1 MPLAGSFRGNFYKM
15 DKDSAKFKKEKLVH
29 HLKGL
34 NSLLVAFSGGVD
46 STFLL
51 AMAHEALGQNLLAV
65 TADSVIH
72 AVRETESARDFAR
85 EKGIRHIVVRPDEL
99 SIPDFV
105 SNTSERCYHCKR
117 DLFKL
122 LFEIAGKEGIKHV
135 AHGANVD
142 DLKDFRP
149 GFRAA
154 GKMGVMAPLV
164 DVQLGKEEIRL
175 LSKEMGL
182 GTWDKPAMAC
192 LASRIPYGDLI
203 TEKKLNMV
211 GEAET
216 FLANNGFSQFRVRH
230 HGSVA
235 RIEVEPSEIEKLTA
249 TNLRQRLV
257 DKFRQIGFLHVAF
270 DLEGYVSGSMN
281 RAIGDVRKEGT
292 SE

>member
-1 MPLAGSFRGNFYKM
+1 MN
-15 DKDSAKFKKEKLVH
+15 KDAAKFKKEKLVH
-29 HLKGL
+29 HLKEL

-51 AMAHEALGQNLLAV
+51 AMAHEVLGQNLLAV

-72 AVRETESARDFAR
+72 PVWETESASDFAR
-85 EKGIRHIVVRPDEL
+85 KKGIRHILIQLDAL

-117 DLFKL
+117 NLFKL
-122 LFEIAGKEGIKHV
+122 LFEIAGKEGINHV
-135 AHGANVD
+135 AHGANLD

-149 GFRAA
+149 GSRAA
-154 GKMGVMAPLV
+154 GEMGAMAPLV

-203 TEKKLNMV
+203 TEKKLRMV

-216 FLANNGFSQFRVRH
+216 FLANNGFRQFRVRH

-249 TNLRQRLV
+249 PNLRQRLV
-257 DKFRQIGFLHVAF
+257 DKFRQIGFLHVTF

-281 RAIGDVRKEGT
+281 RAIRDVRKKGT

>member
-1 MPLAGSFRGNFYKM
+1 MNAETLKS
-15 DKDSAKFKKEKLVH
+15 KKKKLLH
-29 HLKGL
+29 QLKGL

-51 AMAHEALGQNLLAV
+51 VMAHETLGENLLAV

-72 AVRETESARDFAR
+72 PVKETEKACEFAR
-85 EKGIRHIVVRPDEL
+85 KEDIRHILLPIDAL
-99 SIPDFV
+99 SIPGFV
-105 SNTSERCYHCKR
+105 SNTPERCYHCKQN
-117 DLFKL
+117 LFKL
-122 LFEIAGKEGIKHV
+122 LFETAEEKGIDHV

-154 GKMGVMAPLV
+154 EEMGVIAPLV

-182 GTWDKPAMAC
+182 HTWDKPAMAC

-211 GEAET
+211 AKAET

-235 RIEVEPSEIEKLTA
+235 RIEVEPSEIQGLI
-249 TNLRQRLV
+249 TNHLRQRLV

-270 DLEGYVSGSMN
+270 DLEGYVSGGMN
-281 RAIGDVRKEGT
+281 RAIRGVRKEGPW
-292 SE
+292 E

>member
-1 MPLAGSFRGNFYKM
+1 M
-15 DKDSAKFKKEKLVH
+15 DKDAAKFKKEKLVH
-29 HLKGL
+29 HLKEL

-65 TADSVIH
+65 TADSVVH
-72 AVRETESARDFAR
+72 AVRETESACDFAR
-85 EKGIRHIVVRPDEL
+85 KKGIRHILIQLDEL

-105 SNTSERCYHCKR
+105 SNTFERCYHCKR
-117 DLFKL
+117 NLFKL
-122 LFEIAGKEGIKHV
+122 LFETAGEKGINHV

-154 GKMGVMAPLV
+154 GEMGVMAPLV

-192 LASRIPYGDLI
+192 LATRIPYGDSI

-211 GEAET
+211 EEAET
-216 FLANNGFSQFRVRH
+216 FLANNGFRQFRVRH

-249 TNLRQRLV
+249 PNLRQRLV

-281 RAIGDVRKEGT
+281 RAIRDVRKEGP
-292 SE
+292 SQ

>member
-1 MPLAGSFRGNFYKM
+1 MSTDAVKS
-15 DKDSAKFKKEKLVH
+15 KKEKLVH
-29 HLKGL
+29 QLKGL

-51 AMAHEALGQNLLAV
+51 VMAHEALGENLLAV
-65 TADSVIH
+65 TVDSVIH
-72 AVRETESARDFAR
+72 PVRETEKACDFAR
-85 EKGIRHIVVRPDEL
+85 KEGIRHILMPFDPL
-99 SIPDFV
+99 SIPGFG
-105 SNTSERCYHCKR
+105 SNTPERCYHCKR
-117 DLFKL
+117 NLFKL
-122 LFEIAGKEGIKHV
+122 LFETAEEKGIDHV

-154 GKMGVMAPLV
+154 GEMGVMAPLV

-175 LSKEMGL
+175 LSKEMDL
-182 GTWDKPAMAC
+182 NTWDKPAMAC

-203 TEKKLNMV
+203 TEKKLTMV
-211 GEAET
+211 AKAET
-216 FLANNGFSQFRVRH
+216 FLAKNGFRQFRVRH

-235 RIEVEPSEIEKLTA
+235 RVEVELPEIENLIA
-249 TNLRQRLV
+249 THLRQRLV

-281 RAIGDVRKEGT
+281 RAIRGVRKEGPW
-292 SE
+292 E

>member
-1 MPLAGSFRGNFYKM
+1 M
-15 DKDSAKFKKEKLVH
+15 DKDAAKFKKEKLVH
-29 HLKGL
+29 CLKEL

-51 AMAHEALGQNLLAV
+51 AMAHEALGQNLVAV

-72 AVRETESARDFAR
+72 GVREAESACDFAR
-85 EKGIRHIVVRPDEL
+85 KKGIRHIVVRPDEL
-99 SIPDFV
+99 NIPDFV

-117 DLFKL
+117 NLFKL
-122 LFEIAGKEGIKHV
+122 FFEIAGENGIKHV

-154 GKMGVMAPLV
+154 GEMGVMAPLV

-175 LSKEMGL
+175 LSKAMGL

-192 LASRIPYGDLI
+192 LATRIPYGDLI
-203 TEKKLNMV
+203 TERKLNMV
-211 GEAET
+211 EEAET
-216 FLANNGFSQFRVRH
+216 FLGNNGFRQFRVRH
-230 HGSVA
+230 YGSVA

-270 DLEGYVSGSMN
+270 DLDGSVSGTMN
-281 RAIGDVRKEGT
+281 RAIRDVIKEGT

>member
-1 MPLAGSFRGNFYKM
+1 MN
-15 DKDSAKFKKEKLVH
+15 KDAAKFKREKLVY
-29 HLKGL
+29 HLKEL

-72 AVRETESARDFAR
+72 PVRETENACDFAR
-85 EKGIRHIVVRPDEL
+85 KEGIRHILIQLDAL
-99 SIPDFV
+99 SIPDFG
-105 SNTSERCYHCKR
+105 SNTPERCYHCKR
-117 DLFKL
+117 NLFKL

-149 GFRAA
+149 GSRAA
-154 GKMGVMAPLV
+154 GEMGVKAPLV

-203 TEKKLNMV
+203 TEKKLSMV

-216 FLANNGFSQFRVRH
+216 FLANNGFRQFRVRH

-235 RIEVEPSEIEKLTA
+235 RIEVEPSEIEKLICDPSKTA
-249 TNLRQRLV
+249 SCR
-257 DKFRQIGFLHVAF
+257 
-270 DLEGYVSGSMN
+270 
-281 RAIGDVRKEGT
+281 
-292 SE
+292 

>member
-1 MPLAGSFRGNFYKM
+1 MNTDTVKS
-15 DKDSAKFKKEKLVH
+15 KKEKLVH
-29 HLKGL
+29 QLKGL
-34 NSLLVAFSGGVD
+34 NSLMVAFSGGVD

-51 AMAHEALGQNLLAV
+51 VMAHETLGENLLAV
-65 TADSVIH
+65 TADSIIH
-72 AVRETESARDFAR
+72 PVRETENACEFAR
-85 EKGIRHIVVRPDEL
+85 KEGIRHILMPFDAL
-99 SIPDFV
+99 SIPGFV
-105 SNTSERCYHCKR
+105 SNTPERCYHCKQN
-117 DLFKL
+117 LFKL
-122 LFEIAGKEGIKHV
+122 LFETAEEKGIDHV

-149 GFRAA
+149 GFSAA
-154 GKMGVMAPLV
+154 EEMGVIAPLV

-182 GTWDKPAMAC
+182 HTWDKPAMAC

-211 GEAET
+211 AKAET
-216 FLANNGFSQFRVRH
+216 LLANNGFSQFRVRH

-235 RIEVEPSEIEKLTA
+235 RIEVEPSEIQWLM
-249 TNLRQRLV
+249 TNHLRQRLV

-281 RAIGDVRKEGT
+281 RAIRGVRKEGPW
-292 SE
+292 E

>member
-1 MPLAGSFRGNFYKM
+1 M
-15 DKDSAKFKKEKLVH
+15 DKDAAKFKKEKLSH
-29 HLKGL
+29 HLKEL

-65 TADSVIH
+65 TADSVVH
-72 AVRETESARDFAR
+72 AVRETESACNFAR
-85 EKGIRHIVVRPDEL
+85 KKGIRHILIQFDAL

-154 GKMGVMAPLV
+154 GEMGVMAPLV
-164 DVQLGKEEIRL
+164 DVQLGKEEIRF

-192 LASRIPYGDLI
+192 LASRVPYGDLI

-211 GEAET
+211 EEAET
-216 FLANNGFSQFRVRH
+216 FLANNGFRQFRVRH

-235 RIEVEPSEIEKLTA
+235 RIEVEPSEMEKLTA
-249 TNLRQRLV
+249 TNLRQHLV

-281 RAIGDVRKEGT
+281 RAIGDVRKKGT